1 MLCTLLCTFTPEMA
15 ANVERRHPK
24 DSSTGPRSS
33 FITSALAIFCRSQ
46 SPRVTGSPRCSRGPL
61 VPKSDSLRGS
71 AGKPCGTT
79 KVTPVTVGEE
89 GSAEV
94 EELTEEDRQY
104 LDAERAG
111 IQMEEAPEPA
121 ENPTLVV
128 LSEGVV

>member
-1 MLCTLLCTFTPEMA
+1 MKPPLPSNDDAENSDFTNRNPEEEVTLRE
-15 ANVERRHPK
+15 
-24 DSSTGPRSS
+24 
-33 FITSALAIFCRSQ
+33 
-46 SPRVTGSPRCSRGPL
+46 
-61 VPKSDSLRGS
+61 S

-79 KVTPVTVGEE
+79 KVTAVTVGEE